1 MLHLRGTR
9 VVCPALPRSTPGS
22 RSELPGDEQQY
33 PGIGLDELAEGEVM
47 WRADS

>member
-1 MLHLRGTR
+1 VR
-9 VVCPALPRSTPGS
+9 PALPQNTLDFHDRKMP
-22 RSELPGDEQQY
+22 EDKKQY